1 MMYKKHIAA
10 GLPYVPIY
18 SSLTG
23 LELKPSTIFGLG
35 ALISLIFP
43 KSLALPALVALVI
56 YKN

>member
-23 LELKPSTIFGLG
+23 LELKPSTP
-35 ALISLIFP
+35 S
-43 KSLALPALVALVI
+43 SS
-56 YKN
+56 KNSDFEAKV